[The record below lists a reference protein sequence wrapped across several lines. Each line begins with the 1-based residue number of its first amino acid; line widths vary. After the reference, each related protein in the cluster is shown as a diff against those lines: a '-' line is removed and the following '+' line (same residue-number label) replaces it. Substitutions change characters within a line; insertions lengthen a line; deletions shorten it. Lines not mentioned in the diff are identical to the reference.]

1 MLMHRRT
8 VLTAAAV
15 PALLP
20 SFARAASGT
29 IETRD
34 GQRLFTIDQGA
45 GDKGAGRPVVFIH
58 GWTLSSA
65 IWSLQIEALASQG
78 LRAIAYDRRGHG
90 QSSKPDTGY
99 DYEALSSDLATLL
112 DKLDLTDV
120 VLVGHSMGAGEVV
133 RYLARHGTARVSRVM
148 LVAPTTPYAL
158 KTGDNP
164 QGVDCTIYDK
174 MVAALQTDR
183 YGYLAAGAPSLLG
196 RNVEPELV
204 EWAMSIALQ
213 AAPQAQIG
221 CLRAFSETDF
231 RPDLA
236 AVKVPT
242 LIAYGTGDSP
252 ITPVNAQRTQAGI
265 ARSRVEIYEGAP
277 HALFVTDAERF
288 NRDLLQFAR
297 S

>member
-8 VLTAAAV
+8 LLAAAAA

-20 SFARAASGT
+20 SRARAASGM

-34 GQRLFTIDQGA
+34 GQRLFTIDRGT
-45 GDKGAGRPVVFIH
+45 GRPVVLIH

-65 IWSLQIEALASQG
+65 IWSLQIDTLAAQG
-78 LRAIAYDRRGHG
+78 LRAVAYDRRGHG
-90 QSSKPDTGY
+90 QSSKPETGY
-99 DYEALSSDLATLL
+99 DYEALTADLAALL
-112 DKLDLTDV
+112 DKLDLRDV

-133 RYLARHGTARVSRVM
+133 RYLARHGSARVGRVM

-158 KTGDNP
+158 RTDDNP
-164 QGVDCTIYDK
+164 QGIDRAQYDRI
-174 MVAALQTDR
+174 VAALWSNR
-183 YGYLAAGAPSLLG
+183 YGYLASGTPGLLG
-196 RNVEPELV
+196 RNAEPELV

-221 CLRAFSETDF
+221 CLLALSETDF

-236 AVKVPT
+236 AVTVPT
-242 LIAYGTGDSP
+242 LIVYGTGDSP
-252 ITPVNAQRTQAGI
+252 VTPGNARRTQAGI
-265 ARSRVEIYEGAP
+265 AGSRVEIYEGAP
-277 HALFVTDAERF
+277 HALFVVDAERF

>member
-1 MLMHRRT
+1 MRMHRRAFLAT
-8 VLTAAAV
+8 SALST
-15 PALLP
+15 LLP
-20 SFARAASGT
+20 SLVNAASGM

-34 GQRLFTIDQGA
+34 GQRLFTTDT
-45 GDKGAGRPVVFIH
+45 GAGRSVVFIH

-65 IWSLQIEALASQG
+65 IWSLQTEALAAHG

-90 QSSKPDTGY
+90 QSSKPETGY
-99 DYEALSSDLATLL
+99 DYDTLTDDLATLL

-120 VLVGHSMGAGEVV
+120 VLVGHSMGAGEIV
-133 RYLARHGTARVSRVM
+133 RYIARHGTARVGRVM

-158 KTGDNP
+158 KTESNP
-164 QGVDCTIYDK
+164 QGIDRALYDK
-174 MVAALQTDR
+174 IVAALLSNR
-183 YGYLAAGAPSLLG
+183 YDYLASGAPGLVG
-196 RNVEPELV
+196 RNAEPELV

-213 AAPQAQIG
+213 AAPQAQVG
-221 CLRAFSETDF
+221 CLRALSETDF

-236 AVKVPT
+236 AVTVPT
-242 LIAYGTGDSP
+242 LIVYGTGDSP
-252 ITPVNAQRTQAGI
+252 ISPINARRTQAGI
-265 ARSRVEIYEGAP
+265 AGSRLETYEDAP

>member
-8 VLTAAAV
+8 LLAAPAL

-20 SFARAASGT
+20 SFAHAASGT
-29 IETRD
+29 IETRG
-34 GQRLFTIDQGA
+34 GQRLFTL
-45 GDKGAGRPVVFIH
+45 DKGAGRPVVFIH

-65 IWSLQIEALASQG
+65 IWSLQTEAIAAHG

-90 QSSKPDTGY
+90 QSSKPESGY
-99 DYEALSSDLATLL
+99 DYETLSADLATLL
-112 DKLDLTDV
+112 DTLDLRDV

-133 RYLARHGTARVSRVM
+133 RYLARYGSARVGRVM

-158 KTGDNP
+158 KTDDNP
-164 QGVDCTIYDK
+164 QGVDRAIYDK
-174 MVAALQTDR
+174 MVAALWSNR
-183 YGYLAAGAPSLLG
+183 YGYLASGAPGLLG
-196 RNVEPELV
+196 RNAGPELI

-213 AAPQAQIG
+213 ATPQAQIG
-221 CLRAFSETDF
+221 CLRAFAETDF

-236 AVKVPT
+236 AVTVPT
-242 LIAYGTGDSP
+242 LIAYGTADSP
-252 ITPVNAQRTQAGI
+252 IAPINAQRTQAGI
-265 ARSRVEIYEGAP
+265 AGSRVEIYEGAP

>member
-1 MLMHRRT
+1 MLTHRRT
-8 VLTAAAV
+8 FLAATAAA

-20 SFARAASGT
+20 SPTRAASGT

-34 GQRLFTIDQGA
+34 GQRLFAI
-45 GDKGAGRPVVFIH
+45 DKGTGRPVVFIH

-65 IWSLQIEALASQG
+65 IWNLQVDTLASQG

-90 QSSKPDTGY
+90 QSSKPETGY
-99 DYEALSSDLATLL
+99 DYETLSADLATLL
-112 DKLDLTDV
+112 DKLDLSDV
-120 VLVGHSMGAGEVV
+120 LLVGHSMGAGEVV
-133 RYLARHGTARVSRVM
+133 RYLARHGSARVSRVM

-158 KTGDNP
+158 KTNDNP
-164 QGVDCTIYDK
+164 QGVDRAIYDQ
-174 MVAALQTDR
+174 MVSALQTDR
-183 YGYLAAGAPSLLG
+183 RGYLASGAPGLLG
-196 RNVEPELV
+196 RNAEPELI

-231 RPDLA
+231 RPDLQ
-236 AVKVPT
+236 AVTVPT
-242 LIAYGTGDSP
+242 LIVYGTGDSP
-252 ITPVNAQRTQAGI
+252 ITPVNAQRTHAGI
-265 ARSRVEIYEGAP
+265 AGSRVEIYEGAP